1 MSPPPSN
8 TSQRSKP
15 VSTEECNPQSCYGG
29 VVRLADFLNTLDV
42 DGGTD
47 ALADAASAA
56 AWLAE
61 QGRPPEVDDAD
72 LALARGV
79 RAALR
84 GELGEP
90 PAPMPEVPVR
100 VVLAED
106 GPCLAG
112 GGTPLQTVIGEA
124 LAEAVA
130 LQATGEWSRVKTC
143 ALDSCRWVFFDES
156 RNRSGR
162 WCSMQGCG
170 NKAKTAAYRARHRHQ
185 G

>member
-1 MSPPPSN
+1 M
-8 TSQRSKP
+8 T
-15 VSTEECNPQSCYGG
+15 VSTEECNPQTCYGG
-29 VVRLADFLNTLDV
+29 VVLLADFLNTLDI

-47 ALADAASAA
+47 ALADPASAA

-61 QGRPPEVDDAD
+61 QGRPAAVDESD
-72 LALARGV
+72 LALARAV

-84 GELGEP
+84 GQLGDP

-100 VVLAED
+100 VVLTED
-106 GPCLAG
+106 GPRLAG
-112 GGTPLQTVIGEA
+112 GGTPLQTVIGTA
-124 LAEAVA
+124 LGEAVA
-130 LQATGEWSRVKTC
+130 LQATGEWSRVKAC

-170 NKAKTAAYRARHRHQ
+170 NKAKTAAYRARHRHDS
-185 G
+185 

>member
-1 MSPPPSN
+1 MA
-8 TSQRSKP
+8 
-15 VSTEECNPQSCYGG
+15 VSGLQCNPQNAYAG
-29 VVRLADFLNTLDV
+29 VVLLAELLNTLDV

-47 ALADAASAA
+47 ALADPASAA
-56 AWLAE
+56 AWLAG
-61 QGRPPEVDDAD
+61 QGHPGEVDPAD
-72 LALARGV
+72 LELARGV

-84 GELGEP
+84 GELGEA
-90 PAPMPEVPVR
+90 PAPMPDVR
-100 VVLAED
+100 LPVVLDED
-106 GPCLAG
+106 GPRLAG
-112 GGTPLQTVIGEA
+112 AGTPLQRVVGEA

-130 LQATGEWSRVKTC
+130 LRATGEWSRVKTC

-170 NKAKTAAYRARHRHQ
+170 NKAKTAAYRARHRHE

>member
-1 MSPPPSN
+1 M
-8 TSQRSKP
+8 P
-15 VSTEECNPQSCYGG
+15 VSALRCNPQFAYDG
-29 VVRLADFLNTLDV
+29 VVMLADLLNTLDI

-47 ALADAASAA
+47 ALADADAA
-56 AWLAE
+56 AGWLAE
-61 QGRPPEVDDAD
+61 QGHPGPVDEGD

-84 GELGEP
+84 GQLGDP
-90 PAPMPEVPVR
+90 PAPMPEVPVQ

-106 GPCLAG
+106 GPRLTG
-112 GGTPLQTVIGEA
+112 SGTPLLTVIGEA
-124 LAEAVA
+124 LAEALA
-130 LQATGEWSRVKTC
+130 LQATGEWARVKTC

-170 NKAKTAAYRARHRHQ
+170 NKAKTAAYRARHRHDS
-185 G
+185 